1 MTFLIEISCV
11 TYIPTGFCKYYQ
23 SVYDY
28 PVKIAV
34 NESFEGDIASIQ
46 KNADAFYIF
55 LTKARA
61 NGNKHCINAML
72 PIMCRA
78 IFSTCDPAFNVSI
91 KQIMCRRIC
100 EVLSIFVCNELWM
113 AIHRNLG
120 NLKALNVEYPIC
132 DQLEYANGGDTPDC
146 IDTLDG
152 GE

>member
-1 MTFLIEISCV
+1 MTFFIEISCV
-11 TYIPTGFCKYYQ
+11 TYIPTGFCENYQ

-28 PVKIAV
+28 PVKVAV
-34 NESFEGDIASIQ
+34 NESFEGGIASIQ
-46 KNADAFYIF
+46 KNADAVYIF
-55 LTKARA
+55 ITTSGA
-61 NGNKHCINAML
+61 NVNKHCTNATL
-72 PIMCRA
+72 PIMCRG

-91 KQIMCRRIC
+91 KQFICRRIC

-113 AIHRNLG
+113 ATQRHLG
-120 NLKALNVEYPIC
+120 NLKTFNVEFPIC

>member
-11 TYIPTGFCKYYQ
+11 TYIPTGFCGYFQ
-23 SVYDY
+23 SLYDY

-34 NESFEGDIASIQ
+34 NESFGEDIATIQ
-46 KNADAFYIF
+46 KNADALYIF
-55 LTKARA
+55 ATKSIV
-61 NGNKHCINAML
+61 NIYKHCINATL
-72 PIMCRA
+72 PMMCRGV
-78 IFSTCDPAFNVSI
+78 FPTCDPAFNVSI
-91 KQIMCRRIC
+91 KQLMCRRIC

-113 AIHRNLG
+113 AAQRHLG
-120 NLKALNVEYPIC
+120 NLKTFNVEFPIC